1 MGHLAKM
8 KELDTNSY
16 VALKNLIVNEGRIY
30 GSYYIVTGN
39 YGGNEVFRQYANA
52 LEIAFDMD
60 DRDLYRA
67 VCDCVGARVA
77 TKSSSPA
84 IYMIFREQ
92 GGRYVFY
99 ASDNLGVRKAV

>member
-1 MGHLAKM
+1 MSA
-8 KELDTNSY
+8 
-16 VALKNLIVNEGRIY
+16 
-30 GSYYIVTGN
+30 
-39 YGGNEVFRQYANA
+39 GGNEVYRQYANA

-67 VCDCVGARVA
+67 VCNCVGARVA

-92 GGRYVFY
+92 DNRYVFY